1 VKKIIIGVFA
11 AVVFLSGCGSSSDKI
26 KLTFWHA
33 MADPKDKV
41 LKELITGFEKENTDI
56 KITPQYVGNYDV
68 LLQKLLASVAAGN
81 SPDISQV
88 YENWTT
94 RFVEEKSIIP
104 VEKYFSKDP
113 DRKKDLADIYPV
125 FIRNNSYE
133 KTLWTFPFNKSIYV
147 YYYNESLFKK
157 EGLTP
162 PKTVAEFLN
171 VCTKLTKRDAS
182 GKTVRYGF
190 GFRANIDIFAI
201 LLYMNKG
208 SFFNESETKSTFNDA
223 AGRET
228 LQFITDLY
236 NKYKVAVYTKDYLD
250 GDFKAGRM
258 ASFISTSPHRS
269 YLESDIGTAF
279 SVGIAPLYAG
289 KIKTAPI
296 AGTNIAIFAKKENS
310 QKREEACYKFI
321 KWLSNSENNVKWAMG
336 TSYLPIRKSAL
347 TSPVM
352 VEHLKKKPLDLIGI
366 KELDNAVTDPRV
378 KCWQEV
384 RIYIGE
390 ALEKVLLKK
399 ATPQEALDEAAKKV
413 DALLE
418 K

>member
-1 VKKIIIGVFA
+1 MKKTILSML
-11 AVVFLSGCGSSSDKI
+11 FLALLLPGCAQNTDKT

-41 LKELITGFEKENTDI
+41 LKELIAGFEKQISDI
-56 KITPQYVGNYDV
+56 KIVPQYVGNYDI

-94 RFVEEKSIIP
+94 RFIAEKAIIP
-104 VEKYFSKDP
+104 VEKYFAVDP
-113 DRKKDLADIYPV
+113 DKEKDLADIYPV
-125 FIRNNSYE
+125 FIKNNSYD

-147 YYYNESLFKK
+147 YYYNETLFKK

-162 PKTVAEFLN
+162 PKTPSEFLN

-182 GKTVRYGF
+182 GKVIRYGF

-201 LLYMNKG
+201 LLYMNNG
-208 SFFNESETKSTFNDA
+208 SFFNKDETRATFNDA
-223 AGRET
+223 AGVET
-228 LQFITDLY
+228 LQFIADLY

-250 GDFKAGRM
+250 GDFKEGRM

-269 YLESDIGTAF
+269 YLESDIGTKF
-279 SVGIAPLYAG
+279 PVGVAPLYAG
-289 KIKTAPI
+289 KIRTAPI
-296 AGTNIAIFAKKENS
+296 AGTNIAIFTKKDGS
-310 QKREEACYKFI
+310 DAREAACYKFI
-321 KWLSNSENNVKWAMG
+321 KWLSNTENNVKWAMG

-347 TSPVM
+347 TNTVM
-352 VEHLKKKPLDLIGI
+352 VEHLKKKPLDLVGI
-366 KELDNAVTDPRV
+366 NEIDNAVTDPRV

-384 RIYIGE
+384 RIYVGE
-390 ALEKVLLKK
+390 ALEKALLKK
-399 ATPQEALDEAAKKV
+399 ATPEEALNEAAKKV
-413 DALLE
+413 DLLL